1 MVPGGRLCI
10 ISYHSLEDRMVKRF
24 IKNGDFNSE
33 VTKDFYGNSILDF
46 KIIGKLIRPK
56 DAEIKLNKR
65 SRSAMLRVAE
75 KMYIMKK
82 RILNFIRASFLVDEK
97 SSKNWIYIFMFLI
110 LYILMISSSHSV
122 DRKVFRITD
131 LK

>member
-65 SRSAMLRVAE
+65 SRSAILRVAE
-75 KMYIMKK
+75 KI
-82 RILNFIRASFLVDEK
+82 
-97 SSKNWIYIFMFLI
+97 
-110 LYILMISSSHSV
+110 
-122 DRKVFRITD
+122 
-131 LK
+131 